1 MCFCCFKPFI
11 WCVLRKSRSDY
22 MFDKLSPHGH
32 IFQKKKKIYRILL
45 CNNIHQD
52 IIFHLELMYPTC
64 FSHSFVTDSSPPG
77 TFLSPQ
83 GQKFQFSVALT
94 WMEDK
99 IFPIL
104 WKSGVTRMSVRLLHI
119 MWIDGKSIMKL
130 WIIGITTLEEEGQRV
145 TFLGMEVS
153 SQISVLN

>member
-1 MCFCCFKPFI
+1 
-11 WCVLRKSRSDY
+11 

-52 IIFHLELMYPTC
+52 IIFHLELMYLTC
-64 FSHSFVTDSSPPG
+64 FSHSFVSDSSPPG

-94 WMEDK
+94 
-99 IFPIL
+99 
-104 WKSGVTRMSVRLLHI
+104 
-119 MWIDGKSIMKL
+119 
-130 WIIGITTLEEEGQRV
+130 
-145 TFLGMEVS
+145 
-153 SQISVLN
+153 

>member
-1 MCFCCFKPFI
+1 
-11 WCVLRKSRSDY
+11 

-52 IIFHLELMYPTC
+52 IIFHLELMYLTC

-94 WMEDK
+94 
-99 IFPIL
+99 
-104 WKSGVTRMSVRLLHI
+104 
-119 MWIDGKSIMKL
+119 
-130 WIIGITTLEEEGQRV
+130 
-145 TFLGMEVS
+145 
-153 SQISVLN
+153 